1 MEFKKIEFI
10 EKKLEY
16 GDVYSF
22 YFKNNGIKFIPGQFC
37 HLLVEDGEKREVRDM
52 SFASLPEDD
61 FLMFTMHVDSGSFF
75 KNSLMNLKKGDMI
88 SLFKIVGKLS
98 INPTSNKKN
107 IFISGGVGIT
117 PFRSIVKSSILQK
130 ENMEIVQVQRE
141 KHLYKDDLSPL
152 VNNYHEVTPFSF
164 TESIKEIISSNINN
178 NFYICGSKRFIEGV
192 EDILNIFDIN
202 ESQIQI
208 EGFFKEKK

>member
-1 MEFKKIEFI
+1 
-10 EKKLEY
+10 
-16 GDVYSF
+16 
-22 YFKNNGIKFIPGQFC
+22 
-37 HLLVEDGEKREVRDM
+37 
-52 SFASLPEDD
+52 
-61 FLMFTMHVDSGSFF
+61 
-75 KNSLMNLKKGDMI
+75 
-88 SLFKIVGKLS
+88 
-98 INPTSNKKN
+98 
-107 IFISGGVGIT
+107 
-117 PFRSIVKSSILQK
+117 
-130 ENMEIVQVQRE
+130 MEIVQVQRE